1 MRKAPQRLTA
11 LVKTTVEGVGY
22 EFVGVELLARPKAG
36 HLLRVYIDAEGGVGL
51 SDCEKVSHQLGGVLD
66 VEDPIQGEY
75 ALEVSSPGLDRPLF
89 DADQFARFIGSVARI
104 RMAVA
109 VEGRS
114 NWKGTITAVD
124 GDEVVLQVDE
134 EDVRLPVAQMA
145 SARLVPEF

>member
-1 MRKAPQRLTA
+1 MRKAPPQLTS
-11 LVKTTVEGVGY
+11 LVKATVEGLGY
-22 EFVGVELLARPKAG
+22 ELVGVELLARPKAG

-51 SDCEKVSHQLGGVLD
+51 GDCEKVSHQLGGVLD
-66 VEDPIQGEY
+66 VEDPIAGEY

-89 DADQFARFIGSVARI
+89 DAGQFARFIGSVARV

-109 VEGRS
+109 VDGRN

-124 GDEVVLQVDE
+124 GDEVVLRVDD
-134 EDVRLPVAQMA
+134 EDVRLPVARMA